1 MVEGIMA
8 VVCFGIMILS
18 VVVYIGKPIS
28 GLIKGHNGLKTVV
41 RGLMTVV
48 IYFVCSYAWTHTML
62 VIADVA
68 GDTGGDAVVDIV
80 LSPLVYELPSWIMAF
95 KLFMKW
101 LKSPDKIKVAY
112 ESGAVQTQPGQSA
125 FNKLETIVSNIK
137 SLAEEPQ
144 QQNTVI
150 IEQSQHTVQPQ
161 QVQYEQYQQI
171 AQQQQQQPVQ
181 PVQYQQ
187 SVEQQPAQQT
197 APVEPKPQQVQY
209 HQSQN
214 PQPAKEDRG
223 FSLSDFE

>member
-62 VIADVA
+62 AIADVA
-68 GDTGGDAVVDIV
+68 CDTGGDAVVDIV

-112 ESGAVQTQPGQSA
+112 ESGAVQT
-125 FNKLETIVSNIK
+125 
-137 SLAEEPQ
+137 Q